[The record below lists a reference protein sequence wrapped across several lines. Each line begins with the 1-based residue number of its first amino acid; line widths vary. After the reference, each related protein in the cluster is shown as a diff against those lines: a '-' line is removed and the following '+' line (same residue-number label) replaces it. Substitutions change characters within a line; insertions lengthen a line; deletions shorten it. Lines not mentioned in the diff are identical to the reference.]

1 MGIAIQDTCRPL
13 DSAWLEGKSLRI
25 IGNVSNLRGALQRVR
40 SNVLTFLSL
49 SAVALIALALHQN
62 QMLQPVEGLVLR
74 AFVPAQT
81 MFSHLGQSVQDTLDT
96 AHELGTLQAE
106 NQRLRQQ
113 MNDLLLSKVHLAEV
127 EQQNLQLRDLLDFKQ
142 KNPDYTVQLAEVIGR
157 STPATVIGHDPS
169 NLVQSLLLN
178 QGTADGVRQGQ
189 AVVTA
194 RGLVGRITEAGLNW
208 SKVLL
213 LTDSTSQVNG
223 LLQSSRATGI
233 IAGRQGKLYLR
244 YVPQGEEITPND
256 IVVTSG
262 LGGYLP
268 KGLII
273 GQVQNVQK
281 RDVDMF
287 QEAEIRSFVDF
298 SRLELVIVLQDFTPV
313 PAQP

>member
-1 MGIAIQDTCRPL
+1 MTIRL
-13 DSAWLEGKSLRI
+13 
-25 IGNVSNLRGALQRVR
+25 R

-62 QMLQPVEGLVLR
+62 QKLQPVEGLVLR

-81 MFSHLGQSVQDTLDT
+81 MFSHLGQSIQDTLDT
-96 AHELGTLQAE
+96 AHELRSLQAE

-113 MNDLLLSKVHLAEV
+113 TNDLLLSKVHLAEV
-127 EQQNLQLRDLLDFKQ
+127 EQQNLQLRELLDFKQ

-157 STPATVIGHDPS
+157 STPATVIGRDPS

-194 RGLVGRITEAGLNW
+194 RGLVGRITEADLNW

-213 LTDSTSQVNG
+213 LTDSNSRVNG

-233 IAGRQGKLYLR
+233 VAGRQGKLYLR
-244 YVPQGEEITPND
+244 YVPQGEEIVPND

-268 KGLII
+268 KGLVI
-273 GQVQNVQK
+273 GQVQNVQQ

-298 SRLELVIVLQDFTPV
+298 SRLELVIVLQDFTPLQV
-313 PAQP
+313 QP